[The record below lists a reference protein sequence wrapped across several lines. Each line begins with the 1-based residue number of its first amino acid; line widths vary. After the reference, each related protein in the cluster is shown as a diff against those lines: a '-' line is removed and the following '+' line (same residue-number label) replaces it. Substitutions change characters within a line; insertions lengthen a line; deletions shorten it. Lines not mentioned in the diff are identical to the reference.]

1 MDNKP
6 INQVLNQLEKYQETT
21 RRLELLRYE
30 IQHLDR
36 VTPSDVI
43 EMMTFQKDVADS
55 NHDTPYPKAVP
66 EIALSYRQV
75 AERLNAEAVDE
86 LLSVYA
92 DLCQTHDRL
101 LHYIGLL
108 DPRQQS
114 VIRKYYF
121 ESCTWNEIADALGI
135 TTRTAQRTGSRPLRS
150 WPTCIHL
157 PTMCSAADKK
167 RNIFQNKVAFCA
179 HLPLHPPQ
187 SYRTIALRVSFC
199 TLKSSYFISYEE
211 ELHNGKERK

>member
-36 VTPSDVI
+36 FRPSEVI
-43 EMMTFQKDVADS
+43 EMMTFQQGAADDS
-55 NHDTPYPKAVP
+55 HGVLYPKAVP

-75 AERLNAEAVDE
+75 AERLNTEAADE

-121 ESCTWNEIADALGI
+121 ESCTWSEIADALKI
-135 TTRTAQRTGSRPLRS
+135 TTRTAQRIRQQAVEDLANMYSF
-150 WPTCIHL
+150 
-157 PTMCSAADKK
+157 ADNVF
-167 RNIFQNKVAFCA
+167 R
-179 HLPLHPPQ
+179 
-187 SYRTIALRVSFC
+187 R
-199 TLKSSYFISYEE
+199 
-211 ELHNGKERK
+211 

>member
-43 EMMTFQKDVADS
+43 EMMTFQKEVADS
-55 NHDTPYPKAVP
+55 NRDTPYPKAVP
-66 EIALSYRQV
+66 EIAFSYRQV
-75 AERLNAEAVDE
+75 AEHLNAEAADE

-135 TTRTAQRTGSRPLRS
+135 TTRTAPRIRQP
-150 WPTCIHL
+150 
-157 PTMCSAADKK
+157 A
-167 RNIFQNKVAFCA
+167 V
-179 HLPLHPPQ
+179 
-187 SYRTIALRVSFC
+187 
-199 TLKSSYFISYEE
+199 E
-211 ELHNGKERK
+211 ELANMYSFADTVFRRC

>member
-36 VTPSDVI
+36 VRPSEVI
-43 EMMTFQKDVADS
+43 EMMTFQQGAADDS
-55 NHDTPYPKAVP
+55 HGVLYPKAVP
-66 EIALSYRQV
+66 EIA
-75 AERLNAEAVDE
+75 ERLNTEAADE

-108 DPRQQS
+108 DSRQQS

-121 ESCTWNEIADALGI
+121 ESCTWSEIADALKI
-135 TTRTAQRTGSRPLRS
+135 TTRTAQRIRQQ
-150 WPTCIHL
+150 
-157 PTMCSAADKK
+157 A
-167 RNIFQNKVAFCA
+167 V
-179 HLPLHPPQ
+179 
-187 SYRTIALRVSFC
+187 
-199 TLKSSYFISYEE
+199 E
-211 ELHNGKERK
+211 ELANMYSFADNVFRR